1 MRGWICMKIH
11 RLFVTAAAMLSV
23 CGALTFGGC
32 GMDDDELAAA
42 KKRVFTVEQSG
53 ICSVSQA
60 KVILQEERMRLEE
73 LYGSGVWYLHKD
85 ETDMES
91 SLKLTVLNQLQT
103 LEKACIFANH
113 KGITLSDAERAICFR
128 KADAYLE
135 AMGQTQ
141 ATALG
146 LTRESVGELYAKY
159 YLVDKAFNQ
168 LTEHCE
174 DEISDTEALVITVQ
188 SVLCA
193 SLESAEYV
201 KDCLDQETDIYRM
214 ADLYSLANDVEYN
227 VYKGQKGEAYD
238 AVAFSLEKD
247 EISGPVETPEGYYI
261 IKCVSTYNKEET
273 EKRKKVLS
281 QGIKQDYFKELFEKE
296 TADYSVKLYQNVW
309 DDVAILRD
317 FTGQSFFVI
326 YENDAIQ

>member
-1 MRGWICMKIH
+1 MK
-11 RLFVTAAAMLSV
+11 RKRWFAAAAVVLSI
-23 CGALTFGGC
+23 CLSLALGGC
-32 GMDDDELAAA
+32 GMDEEEIAAA

-53 ICSVSQA
+53 ICTVSQA
-60 KVILQEERMRLEE
+60 RVLLQEERMRLED
-73 LYGSGVWYLHKD
+73 LYGSGVWYLHKE
-85 ETDMES
+85 ETDMEA
-91 SLKLTVLNQLQT
+91 SLKLTVLNQLMT
-103 LEKACIFANH
+103 LEKACIFANR
-113 KGITLSDAERAICFR
+113 KEITLTDAERAICFR

-135 AMGQTQ
+135 SIGQTQ

-146 LTRESVGELYAKY
+146 LNRESVGELYAKY
-159 YLVDKAFNQ
+159 YLADKAFTQ

-174 DEISDTEALVITVQ
+174 TEISDTEALVITVQ

-214 ADLYSLANDVEYN
+214 AELYSLANDVEYN
-227 VYKGQKGEAYD
+227 VYKGQKSAAFD

-273 EKRKKVLS
+273 DKRKKVLS

-296 TADYSVKLYQNVW
+296 TADYSVKLYQDVW
-309 DDVAILRD
+309 DNIALLRD